1 MKKFL
6 KTLAVFAAV
15 AALGFGFA
23 SCSDDDDGSGGGS
36 SALVAYSTDSDG
48 KTYTISF
55 YSDNTYIIHMYSK
68 STEKGIALTMDLDG
82 EKGTYTGDPTKDGT
96 VVGTSVSR
104 VDEMQMFG
112 LMMQALGSGSI
123 QAKLKRELVQ
133 SVEMVQRSL
142 ITKATNTHENNLF
155 RVYFFSTQASLAW
168 IFFRVYTNLKKL

>member
-36 SALVAYSTDSDG
+36 GSALVAYSSTDSDG

-55 YSDNTYIIHMYSK
+55 YSNNTYAMHMNSK
-68 STEKGIALTMDLDG
+68 DTEDGITLTMDLDY

-96 VVGTSVSR
+96 VVGTSVSE
-104 VDEMQMFG
+104 VDDAKIGELMSG
-112 LMMQALGSGSI
+112 LVGSGKKTLTITNSNCPLVTLDSS
-123 QAKLKRELVQ
+123 KVEKRTCTISGTTLTDDEGN
-133 SVEMVQRSL
+133 
-142 ITKATNTHENNLF
+142 K
-155 RVYFFSTQASLAW
+155 
-168 IFFRVYTNLKKL
+168 YTRK

>member
-36 SALVAYSTDSDG
+36 GSALVAFSRVNSDG
-48 KTYTISF
+48 EPYTISF
-55 YSDNTYIIHMYSK
+55 YSDNTYTMHMYSK

-123 QAKLKRELVQ
+123 QAKLKRENAQ
-133 SVEMVQRSL
+133 SVVQRSL
-142 ITKATNTHENNLF
+142 MTKATNTHENNLF